1 MQKSKTKENTVFNIP
16 EDQNTKRKTLEEL
29 TIKDDFM
36 FSKVFSGDLKLAKR
50 LVELV
55 IGRKVKDIKYHK
67 SQVTVDEFYNS
78 KGIRLDVL
86 LEGDSEWI
94 NVEMQNQDLQDLIK
108 RNRYYTS
115 LLTVQSL
122 TPGKKYKDLPN
133 GISIFITSFDS
144 LKYGYEKYVCYEKAY
159 GEDTNGKNIDIT
171 ESIQYDGGYAKIYL
185 NVGNVIPE
193 HRASNPELRE
203 LLDYFRTSIPTNSFT
218 EDINKRVELTK
229 QDVDARFEYMTLEEK
244 LEIEREEGIEKGR
257 KEGLA
262 EGEQN
267 KAIEVAKNLLR
278 MNNLSIESISQ
289 ATSLSI
295 EEIQRLVESLDK

>member
-1 MQKSKTKENTVFNIP
+1 MEKENTLSIP
-16 EDQNTKRKTLEEL
+16 ENQNTKHKTLEEL

-50 LVELV
+50 LVELA

-86 LEGDSEWI
+86 LEGDNEWI
-94 NVEMQNQDLQDLIK
+94 NVEMQNHDLQDLIK

-122 TPGKKYKDLPN
+122 APGKKYKDLPN

-159 GEDTNGKNIDIT
+159 GESEEGKNIDIT
-171 ESIQYDGGYAKIYL
+171 ESIHYDGGYAKIYL
-185 NVGNVIPE
+185 NVGNVIPKQ
-193 HRASNPELRE
+193 RASNPKLRE

-257 KEGLA
+257 KEGMT
-262 EGEQN
+262 
-267 KAIEVAKNLLR
+267 EVAKEMLASKT
-278 MNNLSIESISQ
+278 MSKEIISQFTHLSIKE
-289 ATSLSI
+289 I
-295 EEIQRLVESLDK
+295 EDIAKTLK